1 MGFPIGFSKVART
14 AGTGFTVTRL
24 GTVMGRSGFG
34 PRLLMAVVGLAVLAG
49 YAGAAYLGY
58 LAVQALWTIRPDPAV
73 LIAVLVGVTAV
84 SGYLSYR
91 SGTARLLSAF
101 PTSRLPRD
109 RAPALHRRLDRLV
122 ERMDLDRPEVYVAQ
136 MGLPNALAVG
146 GPGRGALVLDRALFR
161 LLNAD
166 ELDGIM
172 AHELAHLESHDS
184 LVRTLAYSAGRTVV
198 ALVALAVL
206 PAVLLL
212 TGIARGWMWIRG
224 RPFSR
229 GRLDA
234 VRRGVGRTVVVVFV
248 ALALLVRAHSRRRE
262 FAADDRA
269 VAVTGDPIAL
279 ARALKRIDRASEPG
293 WGLFA
298 PLYRDENGDKDD
310 PVARWLSTHPPM
322 DERIERLTE
331 NTRSHSRHVPIE

>member
-1 MGFPIGFSKVART
+1 
-14 AGTGFTVTRL
+14 
-24 GTVMGRSGFG
+24 MGRSGFG

-73 LIAVLVGVTAV
+73 LIAVLACATAV
-84 SGYLSYR
+84 WGYLSYR

-101 PTSRLPRD
+101 PTTWLPRD
-109 RAPALHRRLDRLV
+109 RAPSLHRRLDRLV
-122 ERMDLDRPEVYVAQ
+122 ERMDLDRPELYVAR
-136 MGLPNALAVG
+136 MGVPNALAVG
-146 GPGRGALVLDRALFR
+146 GPGRGALVLDRSLFR

-198 ALVALAVL
+198 ALVTLAVL

-229 GRLDA
+229 GRLDT
-234 VRRGVGRTVVVVFV
+234 VREGIGRVLIVVFV
-248 ALALLVRAHSRRRE
+248 GFALLVRAHSRHRE

-279 ARALKRIDRASEPG
+279 ARALRRIDRASKPR

-298 PLYRDENGDKDD
+298 PLYREDDEDEDGDN
-310 PVARWLSTHPPM
+310 PLAHWLSTHPPT
-322 DERIERLTE
+322 DERIERLIE
-331 NTRSHSRHVPIE
+331 NTETRERRVKPGWTRIPVE